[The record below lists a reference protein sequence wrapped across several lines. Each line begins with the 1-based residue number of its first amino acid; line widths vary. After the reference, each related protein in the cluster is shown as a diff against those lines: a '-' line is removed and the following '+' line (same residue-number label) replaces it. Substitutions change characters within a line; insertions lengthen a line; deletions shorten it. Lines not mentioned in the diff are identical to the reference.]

1 MKPNSRWWRT
11 LREKA
16 YLTRLISFVSLY
28 LPACSV
34 HIYFKYGKM
43 IAVFNGYQQN
53 PLKGYGRKL
62 NIANSRRI
70 IVFYKFNLSK
80 YSLFAFELF
89 LS

>member
-1 MKPNSRWWRT
+1 
-11 LREKA
+11 
-16 YLTRLISFVSLY
+16 
-28 LPACSV
+28 
-34 HIYFKYGKM
+34 M